1 MLAFVVPA
9 QNESKTISRV
19 IRNLLS
25 FNTALIVIVVN
36 GCLDS
41 TLSKVQELKYSQ
53 IHILYFDEGLG
64 IDVPRAIGASYAFS
78 LKASRVIF
86 VDGDMVGPIQDQIAL
101 LDKCLT
107 ANCDMALVNCY
118 PYITYR
124 HPLTNRVLEFRGL
137 LNRALG
143 MYSALGLANP
153 SHGPHGIS
161 RQLFQE
167 TMTQEL
173 AIPPVSLTLSV
184 LKGLT
189 VKVAASIPHSILG
202 SNIRGPIHS
211 EKIAETI
218 IGDCI
223 EGLNLINNNIRSRL
237 WKGMNYVGYNSSRRF
252 DLLKFYL
259 DHPNKLKIFR
269 N

>member
-9 QNESKTISRV
+9 QNESKTISQV
-19 IRNLLS
+19 INNLLS
-25 FNTALIVIVVN
+25 FNPDLIVIVVN

-41 TLSKVQELKYSQ
+41 TLSEVQKLKYSQ
-53 IHILYFDEGLG
+53 IHILYFEEGLG

-78 LKASRVIF
+78 FKASRVIF
-86 VDGDMVGPIQDQIAL
+86 VDGDMAGPILDQIAL

-107 ANCDMALVNCY
+107 TNCDMALVNCY
-118 PYITYR
+118 PYITCR

-143 MYSALGLANP
+143 MYSDLGLANP

-161 RQLFQE
+161 RQLFLE
-167 TMTQEL
+167 IATREL

-184 LKGLT
+184 LKGLN
-189 VKVAASIPHSILG
+189 VKVAAAIPHSILG
-202 SNIRGPIHS
+202 SDIRGPIHS
-211 EKIAETI
+211 EIIAETI

-223 EGLNLINNNIRSRL
+223 EGLNIINNVFRSRF
-237 WKGMNYVGYNSSRRF
+237 WEGTNYVGYNSSRRF
-252 DLLKFYL
+252 DLLNFFLK
-259 DHPNKLKIFR
+259 HPNELTVYKS
-269 N
+269 